1 MGSTSENERRK
12 SDTLPSLS
20 YPRFDRTSDDSY
32 SPHRQNPG
40 SSAVITPTSPTP
52 KYASPLSASST
63 LPKHQGSDYIISPPE
78 SRRTSEREDESSR
91 HVNSSRPITLPSL
104 PSLNQ
109 MMDALPANY
118 QPSSI
123 VSTGGVP
130 SGPPSLSSALPSSS
144 ISRSFPPR
152 PLYDSESSGPLPPSS
167 ALRPPS
173 SHHSSPTTNL
183 PPPING
189 PLDKPGPHSRNVTP
203 QQNHGPGLP
212 FPNREASETYPPYG
226 SSDHGM
232 KGSPR
237 SQPGPNEN
245 QFGRPPPPPPPP
257 PPQTHYTHGYEQNH
271 SSYEHQQYVQI
282 SPHISGFPP
291 PPPPPPPAHPPPNSN
306 YQSGGVSASGNQPF
320 PGQAAALY
328 AYQSR
333 GGPYGNETSSHSEG
347 PFSPKGKSISGKT
360 SFQDTYGSAI
370 NRALDI
376 SELRR
381 NLDMIRDNASH
392 LYHFST
398 QYTPQGGQPGGFQ
411 ALKYSGQIEPSI
423 QALDDAISITHR
435 ILDALQYWRTKVV
448 SDQSRK
454 HEQQINTV
462 KPMPKRSIDHI
473 DDDMS
478 YAGDDMRGAL
488 HPDPKKQRK
497 GKAAPPGRCHSCNRA
512 ETPEWRR
519 GPDGARTLCN
529 ACGLHYAKLTRKLS
543 KNNNASASI
552 NPSPLARK
560 SASASLM

>member
-1 MGSTSENERRK
+1 M
-12 SDTLPSLS
+12 
-20 YPRFDRTSDDSY
+20 
-32 SPHRQNPG
+32 
-40 SSAVITPTSPTP
+40 I
-52 KYASPLSASST
+52 
-63 LPKHQGSDYIISPPE
+63 
-78 SRRTSEREDESSR
+78 
-91 HVNSSRPITLPSL
+91 
-104 PSLNQ
+104 
-109 MMDALPANY
+109 DALPPNY

-123 VSTGGVP
+123 VSTGGAP
-130 SGPPSLSSALPSSS
+130 PGPPSLSSALPSSS
-144 ISRSFPPR
+144 ISRPFPPR
-152 PLYDSESSGPLPPSS
+152 SLYDSESSGPLPPSS

-183 PPPING
+183 PPPNNG
-189 PLDKPGPHSRNVTP
+189 TLDKSGSHSRNVTP
-203 QQNHGPGLP
+203 QQSHGPGLP
-212 FPNREASETYPPYG
+212 FNREPSEAHAPYG
-226 SSDHGM
+226 PSDHGL

-237 SQPGPNEN
+237 SQPGLSEG
-245 QFGRPPPPPPPP
+245 QFGRPPP
-257 PPQTHYTHGYEQNH
+257 HYTHGYEQNH
-271 SSYEHQQYVQI
+271 SPYEHQPYVQI

-291 PPPPPPPAHPPPNSN
+291 PPPPPPPPAHSSTSSN
-306 YQSGGVSASGNQPF
+306 YQPGGVSGPGSQPF
-320 PGQAAALY
+320 PGQAAALF
-328 AYQSR
+328 AYQR
-333 GGPYGNETSSHSEG
+333 GPYGNEPGGHSEG
-347 PFSPKGKSISGKT
+347 PFSPKGKSVSGKT

-448 SDQSRK
+448 TDQSRK
-454 HEQQINTV
+454 HEQQISTA

-529 ACGLHYAKLTRKLS
+529 ACGLHYAKLTRKLN

>member
-1 MGSTSENERRK
+1 MGSTLENERRK
-12 SDTLPSLS
+12 SDTLPSIG
-20 YPRFDRTSDDSY
+20 YARFDRAPDDLY

-40 SSAVITPTSPTP
+40 NSAVITPTSPTP
-52 KYASPLSASST
+52 KYASPLSASSA
-63 LPKHQGSDYIISPPE
+63 LPKPQGGDYIISPPE
-78 SRRTSEREDESSR
+78 SRRTSEKEDGSSR
-91 HVNSSRPITLPSL
+91 NPGSSRTLPSL

-109 MMDALPANY
+109 MIDALPANY

-123 VSTGGVP
+123 VSTGGAP
-130 SGPPSLSSALPSSS
+130 PGPPSLSSTLPSSS
-144 ISRSFPPR
+144 ISRPFPPR
-152 PLYDSESSGPLPPSS
+152 SLYDSEPSGPLPPSS

-183 PPPING
+183 PPPNNG
-189 PLDKPGPHSRNVTP
+189 PLDKPGSHSRTVTP
-203 QQNHGPGLP
+203 QQSHGPGLP
-212 FPNREASETYPPYG
+212 FSNRESSETHPPYG

-237 SQPGPNEN
+237 SQPGPNES
-245 QFGRPPPPPPPP
+245 QFGRPPPP
-257 PPQTHYTHGYEQNH
+257 THYTHGYEQNH
-271 SSYEHQQYVQI
+271 SSYEHQPYVQI

-291 PPPPPPPAHPPPNSN
+291 PPPPPPPAHPPASN
-306 YQSGGVSASGNQPF
+306 YQSGGVSGSGSQPF

-328 AYQSR
+328 AYQHR
-333 GGPYGNETSSHSEG
+333 GGPYGNEPSGHSEG
-347 PFSPKGKSISGKT
+347 PFSPKGKSIGGKT

-423 QALDDAISITHR
+423 QALDDAINITHR

-448 SDQSRK
+448 NDQSRK
-454 HEQQINTV
+454 HEQQVNTV
-462 KPMPKRSIDHI
+462 KPMPKRSIDHV

-529 ACGLHYAKLTRKLS
+529 ACGLHYAKLTRKLN

>member
-20 YPRFDRTSDDSY
+20 YARFERASDDPY
-32 SPHRQNPG
+32 SPHRQNQG
-40 SSAVITPTSPTP
+40 NSAVITPTSPTT
-52 KYASPLSASST
+52 KYASPLSSSST
-63 LPKHQGSDYIISPPE
+63 LPKPQGSEYISPPE
-78 SRRTSEREDESSR
+78 SRRTSEKEDESR
-91 HVNSSRPITLPSL
+91 NIGSSRPITLPSL

-109 MMDALPANY
+109 MFEALPPNY
-118 QPSSI
+118 APSSI
-123 VSTGGVP
+123 VSTGSGVP
-130 SGPPSLSSALPSSS
+130 PPGPPNTNA
-144 ISRSFPPR
+144 PR
-152 PLYDSESSGPLPPSS
+152 PFPQRSLYDSESSGPLPPSS
-167 ALRPPS
+167 SLRPAS

-183 PPPING
+183 PPPNNG
-189 PLDKPGPHSRNVTP
+189 PLDKPGSHSRTVTP
-203 QQNHGPGLP
+203 QQSHGPGLP
-212 FPNREASETYPPYG
+212 FPNRESSEAHYG
-226 SSDHGM
+226 SSDRGI

-237 SQPGPNEN
+237 SQSGPNES
-245 QFGRPPPPPPPP
+245 QYGR
-257 PPQTHYTHGYEQNH
+257 PPQTHYSHGYDQNH
-271 SSYEHQQYVQI
+271 SYDHQGYGQI
-282 SPHISGFPP
+282 SPHVSGF
-291 PPPPPPPAHPPPNSN
+291 PPPPPPPAHPPTASG
-306 YQSGGVSASGNQPF
+306 YQSGGASGSGNQPF

-328 AYQSR
+328 AYQHR
-333 GGPYGNETSSHSEG
+333 GGPYGNEPSSSHPDG

-381 NLDMIRDNASH
+381 ELDLIRDNASH

-423 QALDDAISITHR
+423 QALDDAINITHR
-435 ILDALQYWRTKVV
+435 ILEALQYWRNKVV
-448 SDQSRK
+448 NDQSRK

-462 KPMPKRSIDHI
+462 KPIPKRSIDHI

-478 YAGDDMRGAL
+478 YGDDMRGAL

-529 ACGLHYAKLTRKLS
+529 ACGLHYAKLTRKLN
-543 KNNNASASI
+543 KNNNASASLG
-552 NPSPLARK
+552 PSPLARK